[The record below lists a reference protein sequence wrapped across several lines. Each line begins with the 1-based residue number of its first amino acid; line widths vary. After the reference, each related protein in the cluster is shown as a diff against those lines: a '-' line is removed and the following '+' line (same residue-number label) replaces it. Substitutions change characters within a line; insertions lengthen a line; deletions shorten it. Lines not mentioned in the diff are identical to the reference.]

1 MKKYLFCASVLALA
15 VSCTQ
20 DELGSFSAQD
30 EAAKGI
36 SFSVEIPETPATR
49 GDLAY
54 DDASG
59 IHDFFWYAEK
69 DRINIWS
76 TNTKVDAG
84 SGSANGNSSAT
95 FSKDAKA
102 QYKATKSQSRGFFTS
117 INDDNLLEF
126 EDDAFAVEDW
136 TKEANEDKKS
146 EFLVVYPTTVGVD
159 AINAIDGDGK
169 KNGYEVTLS
178 NLPTIAEQTA
188 AALDGQAVTGVM
200 PMFDYQVAYPENHY
214 DAVGETVNLSITRLF
229 GAAIFK
235 TKGVTEYSE
244 YDESGSSLF
253 GGLKKITLT
262 AKGYDADPDDGAINT
277 ANGDIKPSI
286 LAYTPAQVKYILNT
300 KDITKSKFVGTDG
313 TTEVTDWSGKG
324 VSEIELTIGDGTNGL
339 EWTDNDDAYMAINYV
354 NRGASKFT
362 ETKPETM
369 QATWEFGR
377 ITFVVEWKTTNN
389 WPSVQGNNMF
399 SGMKVLDMANYP
411 YLVTNKSDVDENDR
425 ALIVNSGEFF
435 DAFSENDKIVW
446 NNAEIDLTEF
456 NTIISKVLLSDDEL
470 KVLKDFT
477 NLEKIELAENTNI
490 PSKTFEGL
498 TGITSINMPKVTVIA
513 NDAFESTVQ
522 MTEVRLASYTFP
534 TDAVNAILLK
544 KDYLVTLDMSGV
556 ETMMNIFPAE
566 GFSLAGFENLVN
578 VYVQEGVE
586 VGSAGFKGCT
596 QLKTIN
602 NAVNIT
608 NGFSAFEGSA
618 LTSIKLTNTN
628 IPAAAFKDC
637 EDLEAVYT
645 ADGKTLLAPTEV
657 GNEAFSG
664 CATLENIDLS
674 QVVGEESVIG
684 ENAFYNCTSL
694 VGMPNEAKG
703 INVLYVGAKTIKKN
717 AFAGCS
723 ALKYVEFTNAK
734 YIEDDILASTTTP
747 SSNTVK
753 LEELKF
759 KQTIEPAKGVTINAN
774 AFGTI
779 DGTKLFI
786 NPDQSLSFYEGS
798 HFYPNGNK
806 GVNGAVDMTFESI
819 TLER

>member
-84 SGSANGNSSAT
+84 SGSANGNSGTT
-95 FSKDAKA
+95 FSTTVKA
-102 QYKATKSQSRGFFTS
+102 EYKATKSQSRGFFTS

-126 EDDAFAVEDW
+126 KDDAFAVEDW

-146 EFLVVYPTTVGVD
+146 EFLVVYPTTVSVD

-178 NLPTIAEQTA
+178 GLPVIAAQTA
-188 AALDGQAVTGVM
+188 TALDGQAVTKIM

-214 DAVGETVNLSITRLF
+214 DAVGETVDLSFTRLF
-229 GAAIFK
+229 GAAVFK

-286 LAYTPAQVKYILNT
+286 LAYTPDQVKYILNT

-324 VSEIELTIGDGTNGL
+324 VSEITLELGSGSGL
-339 EWTDNDDAYMAINYV
+339 EWTDNDNAYMAINYV

-369 QATWEFGR
+369 QVTWEFGR
-377 ITFVVEWKTTNN
+377 IKFVETWTTTSN

-411 YLVTNKSDVDENDR
+411 YLVTEESGSGTNDR

-470 KVLKDFT
+470 KVLKNFT

-513 NDAFESTVQ
+513 NDAFEDDVE
-522 MTEVRLASYTFP
+522 MEEVRLASYTFP
-534 TDAVNAILLK
+534 TDVVNAILLK
-544 KDYLVTLDMSGV
+544 KDHLVTLDMSGV
-556 ETMMNIFPAE
+556 KTMMNIFPAE
-566 GFSLAGFENLVN
+566 GFSLTGFENLVN

-645 ADGKTLLAPTEV
+645 VDGKTLLAPTKV

-674 QVVGEESVIG
+674 KVVGEESVIG
-684 ENAFYNCTSL
+684 EEAFLNCTTL
-694 VGMPNEAKG
+694 VGMPNEEKN
-703 INVLYVGAKTIKKN
+703 INVLYVGAETIKAK

-734 YIEDDILASTTTP
+734 AIENNILATETP
-747 SSNTVK
+747 NTVE
-753 LEELKF
+753 LAELKF
-759 KQTIEPAKGVTINAN
+759 KQQVKAATGVKISNT
-774 AFGTI
+774 AFGTTT
-779 DGTKLFI
+779 DTKLFI
-786 NPDQSLSFYEGS
+786 NPEQSLSFYEGS
-798 HFYPNGNK
+798 KFYPNGDK
-806 GVNGAVDMTFESI
+806 NGTSPVEITFGSI
-819 TLER
+819 TLE

>member
-76 TNTKVDAG
+76 TNTKVENEAG
-84 SGSANGNSSAT
+84 TDANGNQTVA
-95 FSKDAKA
+95 FDKDKKA
-102 QYKATKSQSRGFFTS
+102 EYKATKSQSRGFFTS

-146 EFLVVYPTTVGVD
+146 EFLVVYPTTVSVD

-214 DAVGETVNLSITRLF
+214 DAVGETVNLSFTRLF

-262 AKGYDADPDDGAINT
+262 AKGYDADPDDGAIDA

-286 LAYTPAQVKYILNT
+286 LAYTPDQVKYILNT

-324 VSEIELTIGDGTNGL
+324 VSEITLELGSGL
-339 EWTDNDDAYMAINYV
+339 EWTDNDNAYMAINYV

-369 QATWEFGR
+369 QVTWEFGR
-377 ITFVVEWKTTNN
+377 IKFVEKWETTNN

-411 YLVTNKSDVDENDR
+411 YLVTEESGVDTKDR
-425 ALIVNSGEFF
+425 ALIVNSGAFF
-435 DAFSENDKIVW
+435 DAFSENDMIKW
-446 NNAEIDLTEF
+446 NGEEIALEDF

-513 NDAFESTVQ
+513 NDAFENTVE

-544 KDYLVTLDMSGV
+544 KDHLVTLDMSGV
-556 ETMMNIFPAE
+556 KTMMNIFPAE
-566 GFSLAGFENLVN
+566 GFSLTGFEKLVN

-596 QLKTIN
+596 LLKTIN

-637 EDLEAVYT
+637 EDLKAVYT

-723 ALKYVEFTNAK
+723 ALKYVEFTNATA
-734 YIEDDILASTTTP
+734 IEDDILATTTVGGG
-747 SSNTVK
+747 STNTVE
-753 LEELKF
+753 LAELKF
-759 KQTIEPAKGVTINAN
+759 KQEVAKAAAN
-774 AFGTI
+774 ISISDDAFGKTTN
-779 DGTKLFI
+779 TKLFI
-786 NPDQSLSFYEGS
+786 NPNQSLSYYEGS

-806 GVNGAVDMTFESI
+806 GTVGAVDITFGSI
-819 TLER
+819 TLE